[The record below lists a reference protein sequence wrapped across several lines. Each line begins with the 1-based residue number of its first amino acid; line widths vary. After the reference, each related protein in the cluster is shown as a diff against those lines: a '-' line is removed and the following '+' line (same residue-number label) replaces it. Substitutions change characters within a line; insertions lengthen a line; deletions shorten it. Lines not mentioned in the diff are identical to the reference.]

1 MNIRATQC
9 VPFLRHLALQ
19 PLILPSV
26 LPMVL
31 LIALLIALLIPQPAQ
46 AGDVPGFDQPVSL
59 MPRDQPIGQFIK
71 DLFSRIGVPVQID
84 ESIRGAVNGDFNKSA
99 RAVFDDLMISFQ
111 LTLYY
116 DGAVAF
122 VYPADDIVHKVVYMP
137 GTVGQQVVSNAASMK
152 LVDKDNLVALS
163 SAGLVVTGTQRFVE
177 QIQELGDVLQQGTQ
191 RSRPSD
197 TYRVFSLRYAWA
209 DDVTM
214 SVGGQEVIIPG
225 VASLLRRLIEP
236 GSIAAP
242 PSVTRQR
249 LSPTEPGLRGQ
260 GLQSVGKTEA
270 GSASAIDDSNAQQL
284 SSGGSTGNTRIV
296 ADSRQNAIIIRDQPD
311 RMAGYEALIR
321 SLDVESQM
329 VEIEATI
336 IDMNTDRLR
345 ELGVNWRAQ
354 SNDFE
359 ALVGQGNITSDQSL
373 QSQLSGFA
381 SFDRGGIISLVLGDE
396 SEFISR
402 IQALETQGAARI
414 VSKPHVITLSN
425 VEALLD
431 TTSTFF
437 VRVAGQEEVDLFNV
451 SVGTS
456 LRVTPHVVDGADQTH
471 IKLLVSVEDG
481 SATDRTV
488 DQIPVVERS
497 SINTQAVMNVGESLL
512 IGGLVREVTSNS
524 TSKVPLL
531 GSIPAIGALFRSNSK
546 QSQRIE
552 RLFLISPRLN
562 LRDTGEEMTRLDVPI
577 LSGTESEIL
586 TSNSGRLDE
595 ANQALALRD
604 QNRTL
609 VQPLP
614 LGQSNIGLTREGV
627 EPAVRRTQE
636 NTFKPAPRPSI
647 RQRLPGSEP
656 QLLTAEQPAPLITQ
670 DDNLLIQS
678 QTPRAEQQAAPL
690 DGNSNAE
697 GWQEVGGSS
706 VAVSADAE
714 DIGGPEL
721 DINEWQTIGQ

>member
-1 MNIRATQC
+1 MNICTTYR
-9 VPFLRHLALQ
+9 VPFLLPSSLGL
-19 PLILPSV
+19 LIL
-26 LPMVL
+26 L
-31 LIALLIALLIPQPAQ
+31 LALLIPPSVQ
-46 AGDVPGFDQPVSL
+46 AANVPGLEQPVSL

-84 ESIRGAVNGDFNKSA
+84 DSIRGSVNGDFNKSA
-99 RAVFDDLMISFQ
+99 RAVFDDLMKSFQ

-116 DGAVAF
+116 DGAVAY
-122 VYPADDIVHKVVYMP
+122 VYPANDIVRKVVYMP
-137 GTVGQQVVSNAASMK
+137 TKAGQQVVNNAASMK
-152 LVDKDNLVALS
+152 LVDSNNLVEVS

-177 QIQELGDVLQQGTQ
+177 QIEELGAVVQQGAP
-191 RSRPSD
+191 RSQPSD

-209 DDVTM
+209 DDVTLA
-214 SVGGQEVIIPG
+214 VGGQEVVIPG

-242 PSVTRQR
+242 PTMTRQR
-249 LSPTEPGLRGQ
+249 LSPTESGLRGQ
-260 GLQSVGKTEA
+260 GLQSVGKAQLGGDNAT
-270 GSASAIDDSNAQQL
+270 DDRKAQQR
-284 SSGGSTGNTRIV
+284 SPSGSTGNTRIV
-296 ADSRQNAIIIRDQPD
+296 ADSRQNAIIIRDQPG

-354 SNDFE
+354 GSDVE
-359 ALVGQGNITSDQSL
+359 ALVGQGNVTSDQSL

-381 SFDRGGIISLVLGDE
+381 SSGQGGILSLVLGDE
-396 SEFISR
+396 SRFISR

-437 VRVAGQEEVDLFNV
+437 VRVAGREEVDLFNV
-451 SVGTS
+451 SVGTT

-497 SINTQAVMNVGESLL
+497 SINTQALMNVGESLL

-531 GSIPAIGALFRSNSK
+531 GSIPAIGALFRSNTK

-552 RLFLISPRLN
+552 RLFLITPRLN
-562 LRDTGEEMTRLDVPI
+562 VRDSGEEMTRLDVPI
-577 LSGTESEIL
+577 LSGTESEVL
-586 TSNSGRLDE
+586 TSNASRLDE

-609 VQPLP
+609 VQALP
-614 LGQSNIGLTREGV
+614 SGSSDIDLTREGV
-627 EPAVRRTQE
+627 EPAVRRAPK
-636 NTFKPAPRPSI
+636 NTVKPMPKPGI

-656 QLLTAEQPAPLITQ
+656 QPSPVEQPV
-670 DDNLLIQS
+670 LLVTRDGKPPPQS
-678 QTPRAEQQAAPL
+678 PGTTPDAAPPNANA
-690 DGNSNAE
+690 DASGN
-697 GWQEVGGSS
+697 GWQNVGESS
-706 VAVSADAE
+706 AAGVVDAGE
-714 DIGGPEL
+714 INDREF
-721 DINEWQTIGQ
+721 DINEWHTIGQ

>member
-1 MNIRATQC
+1 MNIRMIHPARSVWSST
-9 VPFLRHLALQ
+9 PGL
-19 PLILPSV
+19 LIL
-26 LPMVL
+26 L
-31 LIALLIALLIPQPAQ
+31 LALLIPHPGQ
-46 AGDVPGFDQPVSL
+46 AGDVPGLEQAVSL
-59 MPRDQPIGQFIK
+59 KPRDQPIGQFIK
-71 DLFSRIGVPVQID
+71 DLFSRVGVPVQID
-84 ESIRGAVNGDFNKSA
+84 ESIRGSVNGDFNKSA
-99 RAVFDDLMISFQ
+99 RAVFEDLMTSFQ

-122 VYPADDIVHKVVYMP
+122 VYPANDIIHKVVYMP
-137 GTVGQQVVSNAASMK
+137 GKVGHQVVGNATSMN
-152 LVDKDNLVALS
+152 LINDDNLVEVS

-177 QIQELGDVLQQGTQ
+177 QIEELGNVLQQGS
-191 RSRPSD
+191 RSSPLSD

-214 SVGGQEVIIPG
+214 VVGGQEVVIPG

-236 GSIAAP
+236 GAIAAP
-242 PSVTRQR
+242 PVLARQQ

-260 GLQSVGKTEA
+260 GLQSVGKGER
-270 GSASAIDDSNAQQL
+270 SSDDSIERVNTHQN
-284 SSGGSTGNTRIV
+284 STRKNTGSTRIV
-296 ADSRQNAIIIRDQPD
+296 ADARQNAIIIRDQPG
-311 RMAGYEALIR
+311 RMAGYEALVR
-321 SLDVESQM
+321 SLDVEPEM

-354 SNDFE
+354 GNDFE
-359 ALVGQGNITSDQSL
+359 ALVGQGNVTSDQSL
-373 QSQLSGFA
+373 QSELNGSSSSG
-381 SFDRGGIISLVLGDE
+381 RGGIVSLVLGDE

-402 IQALETQGAARI
+402 VRALETQGAARI

-451 SVGTS
+451 SVGTT
-456 LRVTPHVVDGADQTH
+456 LRVTPHVVDGPDKAH
-471 IKLLVSVEDG
+471 IKLLVSVSDG

-497 SINTQAVMNVGESLL
+497 SINTQALMNVGESLL
-512 IGGLVREVTSNS
+512 IGGLVREVTSNT

-531 GSIPAIGALFRSNSK
+531 GDIPALGALFRSNRK

-552 RLFLISPRLN
+552 RLFLISPRVNVRNGRQEL
-562 LRDTGEEMTRLDVPI
+562 TRLDVPI
-577 LSGTESEIL
+577 LSGTESEVL
-586 TSNSGRLDE
+586 TSNAGRLDE

-614 LGQSNIGLTREGV
+614 AGQSNIGLTRKGV
-627 EPAVRRTQE
+627 KPAVRRSPD
-636 NTFKPAPRPSI
+636 NTVKPVHEQSI
-647 RQRLPGSEP
+647 RDRLPG
-656 QLLTAEQPAPLITQ
+656 LKRQPTPDKPSMPLISL
-670 DDNLLIQS
+670 DDNLLS
-678 QTPRAEQQAAPL
+678 ESRRTAWSASTVDA
-690 DGNSNAE
+690 NANYDV
-697 GWQEVGGSS
+697 WQDVGGAQDVGSP
-706 VAVSADAE
+706 SANTDTDVE
-714 DIGGPEL
+714 ESDDPEI
-721 DINEWQTIGQ
+721 DINEWQTIN

>member
-1 MNIRATQC
+1 MNTCALHR
-9 VPFLRHLALQ
+9 VRFLWSLS
-19 PLILPSV
+19 PGSLIL
-26 LPMVL
+26 L
-31 LIALLIALLIPQPAQ
+31 LALLIPQPAQ
-46 AGDVPGFDQPVSL
+46 AGDVPGFEQPVSL
-59 MPRDQPIGQFIK
+59 MPRDQPVGQFIK

-84 ESIRGAVNGDFNKSA
+84 ESLRGSVNGDFNKSA
-99 RAVFDDLMISFQ
+99 RAVFEDLMKSFQ

-116 DGAVAF
+116 DGAVAY
-122 VYPADDIVHKVVYMP
+122 VYPANDIVHKVVYLP
-137 GTVGQQVVSNAASMK
+137 GTVGRQVVSNAASMK
-152 LVDKDNLVALS
+152 LGDEDNLVKVS
-163 SAGLVVTGTQRFVE
+163 SAGLVVTGTRRFVE
-177 QIQELGDVLQQGTQ
+177 QIEELGDVLQQGTP
-191 RSRPSD
+191 RSQPSD

-209 DDVTM
+209 DDVTLA
-214 SVGGQEVIIPG
+214 VGGQEVVIPG

-242 PSVTRQR
+242 PAMMRQQ
-249 LSPTEPGLRGQ
+249 LSPTESGLRGQ
-260 GLQSVGKTEA
+260 GLQSVGNTQLES
-270 GSASAIDDSNAQQL
+270 GNDIDARNAQQIL
-284 SSGGSTGNTRIV
+284 PGGSTGSTRIV
-296 ADSRQNAIIIRDQPD
+296 ADSRQNAIIIRDQPG
-311 RMAGYEALIR
+311 RMAGYEALVR
-321 SLDVESQM
+321 SLDIEPQM

-359 ALVGQGNITSDQSL
+359 ALVGQGNVSSDLNSL
-373 QSQLSGFA
+373 GG
-381 SFDRGGIISLVLGDE
+381 GGIVSLVLGDQ
-396 SEFISR
+396 SRFISR
-402 IQALETQGAARI
+402 VRALETQGAARV

-451 SVGTS
+451 SVGTT

-497 SINTQAVMNVGESLL
+497 SINTQALMNVGESLL

-531 GSIPAIGALFRSNSK
+531 GSIPAIGALFRSNTK

-552 RLFLISPRLN
+552 RLFLITPRLKM
-562 LRDTGEEMTRLDVPI
+562 RDSDQGMTRLDVPI
-577 LSGTESEIL
+577 LSGTESEVLI
-586 TSNSGRLDE
+586 SNAGRLDE
-595 ANQALALRD
+595 VNEALALRD

-614 LGQSNIGLTREGV
+614 SGQSDIGLTREGV
-627 EPAVRRTQE
+627 EPAVRRTPE
-636 NTFKPAPRPSI
+636 TTFKPVPQRSL
-647 RQRLPGSEP
+647 RQRLPGSDSRSP
-656 QLLTAEQPAPLITQ
+656 PVEQPAPVIAQDNNLIV
-670 DDNLLIQS
+670 QS
-678 QTPRAEQQAAPL
+678 RQTARSAASSL
-690 DGNSNAE
+690 DTSVNGE
-697 GWQEVGGSS
+697 GWQEVGG
-706 VAVSADAE
+706 AASADAE
-714 DIGGPEL
+714 VIGDHAI
-721 DINEWQTIGQ
+721 DINEWQPVNQ

>member
-1 MNIRATQC
+1 MNSCATHS
-9 VPFLRHLALQ
+9 VSSLWPLSLGPLFLLLAL
-19 PLILPSV
+19 LF
-26 LPMVL
+26 
-31 LIALLIALLIPQPAQ
+31 PQPAQ
-46 AGDVPGFDQPVSL
+46 SADVPGLEQPVSL
-59 MPRDQPIGQFIK
+59 MPRDQAIGQFIK

-84 ESIRGAVNGDFNKSA
+84 ESIRGTVNGDFNKSA
-99 RAVFDDLMISFQ
+99 RAVFEDLMKSFQ

-116 DGAVAF
+116 DGAVAY
-122 VYPADDIVHKVVYMP
+122 VYPANDIVHKVVYMP
-137 GTVGQQVVSNAASMK
+137 GTVGQQVVSNAASMN
-152 LVDKDNLVALS
+152 LVDDNNLVEVS
-163 SAGLVVTGTQRFVE
+163 SAGLIVTGTQRFVE
-177 QIQELGDVLQQGTQ
+177 QVEELGDVLQQGAP
-191 RSRPSD
+191 RSQPSD

-214 SVGGQEVIIPG
+214 AVGGQEVVIPG

-242 PSVTRQR
+242 PPALTRQR

-260 GLQSVGKTEA
+260 GLQAVGKTQL
-270 GSASAIDDSNAQQL
+270 GSDNATDDRNVQQL
-284 SSGGSTGNTRIV
+284 SPGGSTGSTRIV
-296 ADSRQNAIIIRDQPD
+296 ADSRQNAIIIRDQPG
-311 RMAGYEALIR
+311 RMAGYEALVR
-321 SLDVESQM
+321 SLDIEPQM

-336 IDMNTDRLR
+336 IDMNTDRLL

-354 SNDFE
+354 TNDFE
-359 ALVGQGNITSDQSL
+359 ALVGQGNVTSDQSL

-381 SFDRGGIISLVLGDE
+381 SVGRGGIVSLVLGDE

-402 IQALETQGAARI
+402 VRALETQGAARI

-437 VRVAGQEEVDLFNV
+437 VRVAGREEVDLFNV
-451 SVGTS
+451 SVGTT

-497 SINTQAVMNVGESLL
+497 SINTQALMNVGESLL

-531 GSIPAIGALFRSNSK
+531 GSIPAIGALFRSNTK
-546 QSQRIE
+546 QSQRVE
-552 RLFLISPRLN
+552 RLFLITPRLN
-562 LRDTGEEMTRLDVPI
+562 VRDTGQEMTRLNVPI
-577 LSGTESEIL
+577 LSGTESEVLI
-586 TSNSGRLDE
+586 SNASRLDE

-604 QNRTL
+604 RNRTL

-614 LGQSNIGLTREGV
+614 SGSSYIGLTRQGV
-627 EPAVRRTQE
+627 EPAVRRSQE
-636 NTFKPAPRPSI
+636 NTFKPVPQPSI
-647 RQRLPGSEP
+647 RQRLPGSELQP
-656 QLLTAEQPAPLITQ
+656 PPAELPEPLITR
-670 DDNLLIQS
+670 DGNRLLQS
-678 QTPRAEQQAAPL
+678 QPRRTARYDSPL
-690 DGNSNAE
+690 NANTDEE
-697 GWQEVGGSS
+697 GWQEVGGPSATG
-706 VAVSADAE
+706 VADAKE
-714 DIGGPEL
+714 VSDREL

>member
-1 MNIRATQC
+1 MNIRAIHR
-9 VPFLRHLALQ
+9 VPFLWRFSLGRLIPHLAL
-19 PLILPSV
+19 LMV
-26 LPMVL
+26 LLMVL
-31 LIALLIALLIPQPAQ
+31 LISQPAR
-46 AGDVPGFDQPVSL
+46 AGDVPGFEQPVAL

-71 DLFSRIGVPVQID
+71 DLFSRISVPVQID
-84 ESIRGAVNGDFNKSA
+84 ESIRGSVNGDFNKSA
-99 RAVFDDLMISFQ
+99 RAVFEDLMSSFQ
-111 LTLYY
+111 LTLYF
-116 DGAVAF
+116 DGAVAY
-122 VYPADDIVHKVVYMP
+122 VYPANDIVHKVVYMP
-137 GTVGQQVVSNAASMK
+137 NTVGHQVVSNAASMK
-152 LVDKDNLVALS
+152 LVDEDNLVEVS

-177 QIQELGDVLQQGTQ
+177 QIEELRDVLQQGTP
-191 RSRPSD
+191 RSQPSD

-209 DDVTM
+209 DDVTLA
-214 SVGGQEVIIPG
+214 VGGQDVVIPG

-242 PSVTRQR
+242 PALTRQR

-260 GLQSVGKTEA
+260 GLQSVGKTQLE
-270 GSASAIDDSNAQQL
+270 SDDAINDRNLQRL
-284 SSGGSTGNTRIV
+284 SPGGSTSNTRIV

-336 IDMNTDRLR
+336 IDMNTDRLL

-354 SNDFE
+354 SDDVE
-359 ALVGQGNITSDQSL
+359 ALVGQGNVTSDQSL
-373 QSQLSGFA
+373 QSQLSGSA
-381 SFDRGGIISLVLGDE
+381 ALERGGVLSLVLGDKAQ
-396 SEFISR
+396 FISR
-402 IQALETQGAARI
+402 IQALESQGAARI

-437 VRVAGQEEVDLFNV
+437 VRVAGREEVDLFNV

-481 SATDRTV
+481 STTDRTV

-497 SINTQAVMNVGESLL
+497 SINTQALMNVGESLL
-512 IGGLVREVTSNS
+512 IGGLVREITSNS

-552 RLFLISPRLN
+552 RLFLITPRLN
-562 LRDTGEEMTRLDVPI
+562 MRDTGQEMTRLDVPI
-577 LSGTESEIL
+577 LSGTESEVL
-586 TSNSGRLDE
+586 TSNAGRLDE

-604 QNRTL
+604 KNRTL

-614 LGQSNIGLTREGV
+614 AGQRNIGLTREGV
-627 EPAVRRTQE
+627 EPAIRRTPE
-636 NTFKPAPRPSI
+636 DTYKPVPQRSI
-647 RQRLPGSEP
+647 RQRLPGAELQP
-656 QLLTAEQPAPLITQ
+656 VTAGQPAPLITQ
-670 DDNLLIQS
+670 NGDLPSQS
-678 QTPRAEQQAAPL
+678 QKSRATQNTSPL
-690 DGNSNAE
+690 GTNSDAQ
-697 GWQEVGGSS
+697 GWQEVGGPAATS
-706 VAVSADAE
+706 AVEAE
-714 DIGGPEL
+714 EIGDSKI
-721 DINEWQTIGQ
+721 DINEWQTIDQ

>member
-1 MNIRATQC
+1 MNICPFHR
-9 VPFLRHLALQ
+9 VPFLRRLSFGH
-19 PLILPSV
+19 LILP
-26 LPMVL
+26 L
-31 LIALLIALLIPQPAQ
+31 LLLLLTTLLIPQPAQ
-46 AGDVPGFDQPVSL
+46 AGDVPGFEQPVSL
-59 MPRDQPIGQFIK
+59 MPRDQPIGQFVN

-99 RAVFDDLMISFQ
+99 RAVFEDLMTSFQ

-116 DGAVAF
+116 DGAVAY
-122 VYPADDIVHKVVYMP
+122 VYPANDIVNKVVYMP
-137 GTVGQQVVSNAASMK
+137 GTVGQQVVNNAASMN
-152 LVDKDNLVALS
+152 LVDKDNLVEVS
-163 SAGLVVTGTQRFVE
+163 SAGLVVTGTHRFVE
-177 QIQELGDVLQQGTQ
+177 QIEELGDVLQQGAP

-209 DDVTM
+209 ADVTLT
-214 SVGGQEVIIPG
+214 VGGQEVVIPG

-242 PSVTRQR
+242 PALTRQQ

-260 GLQSVGKTEA
+260 GLQSVGSTPPE
-270 GSASAIDDSNAQQL
+270 GDDAIDDRNAQQL
-284 SSGGSTGNTRIV
+284 SPSGSTGSTRIV
-296 ADSRQNAIIIRDQPD
+296 ADSRQNAIIIRDQPG
-311 RMAGYEALIR
+311 RMAGYEALVR

-354 SNDFE
+354 GDDFE
-359 ALVGQGNITSDQSL
+359 VLVGEGNVTSDQSL
-373 QSQLSGFA
+373 QSEISGFA
-381 SFDRGGIISLVLGDE
+381 SFQRGGIVSLVLGDE
-396 SEFISR
+396 FEFISR
-402 IQALETQGAARI
+402 IRALETQGAARI

-456 LRVTPHVVDGADQTH
+456 LRVTPHVVDSADQTH

-481 SATDRTV
+481 SSTDRTV

-512 IGGLVREVTSNS
+512 IGGLVREVTANS

-531 GSIPAIGALFRSNSK
+531 GSIPAIGALFRSNTK

-552 RLFLISPRLN
+552 RLFLITPRLN
-562 LRDTGEEMTRLDVPI
+562 VRDTGQEMTRLDVPI
-577 LSGTESEIL
+577 LAGTESEVLI
-586 TSNSGRLDE
+586 SSAGRLDE
-595 ANQALALRD
+595 ANQALAQRD
-604 QNRTL
+604 KNRTL

-614 LGQSNIGLTREGV
+614 AGQSDIGLTREGV
-627 EPAVRRTQE
+627 EPAVRRSEE
-636 NTFKPAPRPSI
+636 NRSESIPQPSI
-647 RQRLPGSEP
+647 RQRLPGLERQP
-656 QLLTAEQPAPLITQ
+656 PTAEQPEQLITQ
-670 DDNLLIQS
+670 NENSSVQLQS
-678 QTPRAEQQAAPL
+678 HRTLQKTSPL
-690 DGNSNAE
+690 DAINSDE
-697 GWQEVGGSS
+697 DWQEVGAPSI
-706 VAVSADAE
+706 ADAE
-714 DIGGPEL
+714 VSGDGES
-721 DINEWQTIGQ
+721 DDEWQTIDQ